1 VRTRQQL
8 CESSGLLGR
17 VALSG
22 GWREA
27 VMGVSGNDVGT
38 VEGNP
43 QGHPARR
50 FGAVNHLDA
59 QMVVADGVCDAM
71 SHDSDVSGVEL
82 IGYVVRGS
90 PD

>member
-1 VRTRQQL
+1 
-8 CESSGLLGR
+8 

-27 VMGVSGNDVGT
+27 LIGFAVTTWAPWKAILKGT
-38 VEGNP
+38 
-43 QGHPARR
+43 PARR

-59 QMVVADGVCDAM
+59 QMVVADGVCDPM

>member
-1 VRTRQQL
+1 
-8 CESSGLLGR
+8 
-17 VALSG
+17 
-22 GWREA
+22 
-27 VMGVSGNDVGT
+27 MGVSGNDVGT

-71 SHDSDVSGVEL
+71 SHEATCPEL
-82 IGYVVRGS
+82 NLSATWFVVHQTD
-90 PD
+90 PVAWE

>member
-1 VRTRQQL
+1 
-8 CESSGLLGR
+8 
-17 VALSG
+17 
-22 GWREA
+22 
-27 VMGVSGNDVGT
+27 VGT

-59 QMVVADGVCDAM
+59 QMVVADGVCDPM

>member
-1 VRTRQQL
+1 
-8 CESSGLLGR
+8 
-17 VALSG
+17 
-22 GWREA
+22 
-27 VMGVSGNDVGT
+27 MGVSGNDVGT

-43 QGHPARR
+43 QGHLY
-50 FGAVNHLDA
+50 GASAPSTTWALRWSSLTA
-59 QMVVADGVCDAM
+59 FATPM